1 MKGKAILF
9 FLGFCLML
17 SACKKEIGK
26 KEYTMTFRFESGDEI
41 SLTGKIFEKYKK
53 NKKYLSE
60 IDGGYSLK
68 MIKEMRGLYLE
79 FSNKV
84 NKKANNTTIAL
95 KVSDKK
101 LIWNDD
107 WRFWL
112 ENPTMFANNNSGS
125 FTGDVEMEGT
135 YTQKGRAYTVENGD
149 FKFYWRNADEDFG
162 MNDTILKDKWTLK
175 RS

>member
-1 MKGKAILF
+1 MKGRTILF
-9 FLGFCLML
+9 FLGFCMLL

-60 IDGGYSLK
+60 INGGYSLK
-68 MIKEMRGLYLE
+68 LIEEMGGLYME
-79 FSNKV
+79 FNSH
-84 NKKANNTTIAL
+84 NTAVAL
-95 KVSDKK
+95 KISDQQ
-101 LIWNDD
+101 LILNRA
-107 WRFWL
+107 WRFGFV
-112 ENPTMFANNNSGS
+112 NPAAIFANNQPGLV
-125 FTGDVEMEGT
+125 TGNVEMEGT

-162 MNDTILKDKWTLK
+162 MNDTILKGKWTLK

>member
-1 MKGKAILF
+1 MKGRTILF

-60 IDGGYSLK
+60 IDGGYPL
-68 MIKEMRGLYLE
+68 ILIDGRGLYME
-79 FSNKV
+79 FRN
-84 NKKANNTTIAL
+84 NNTTIAL
-95 KVSDKK
+95 KTSDKK
-101 LIWNDD
+101 LICNDNWN
-107 WRFWL
+107 FMFK
-112 ENPTMFANNNSGS
+112 NPTIFANNQSGLV
-125 FTGDVEMEGT
+125 TGNVEMEGT

-162 MNDTILKDKWTLK
+162 MNDTILKGKWTLK